1 MIRSNPVLAY
11 FRYNTELRGPIGVL
25 STSIAITLVGLAL
38 FLANLN
44 TTGQIH
50 KITGSIEHDYAH
62 FHEDYPG
69 AGYVYDQTWLQISG
83 NVGLFIFDKNDFH
96 PVWDDHVFIG
106 QKIDIYYGDETPKKV
121 FALQLYDEHGNP
133 STRFTTST
141 FDENPN
147 TYQKPGIRPE
157 LGLVIL
163 AIGLLLTA
171 IGIVLVVRLVR
182 HNIPFDRESVLDDS
196 KSC

>member
-1 MIRSNPVLAY
+1 MIRWNPVLAY

-25 STSIAITLVGLAL
+25 ITSIAIALVGLAM

-50 KITGSIEHDYAH
+50 KIAGTIEQDYIH
-62 FHEDYPG
+62 SHEDYSG

-83 NVGLFIFDKNDFH
+83 NEGFFIFNKNDFH

-121 FALQLYDEHGNP
+121 FAIQLYDENGNP
-133 STRFTTST
+133 STRFTTIA
-141 FDENPN
+141 FDKNPN
-147 TYQKPGIRPE
+147 TYQEPGIGPQP
-157 LGLVIL
+157 GLVIL
-163 AIGLLLTA
+163 AIGLLLTM
-171 IGIVLVVRLVR
+171 IGIVLVVRLVH
-182 HNIPFDRESVLDDS
+182 HNIAYDRESIMDDI
-196 KSC
+196 KS